1 MGDNSDFNVKFGKLA
16 GRFTNI
22 VLLGFFTTLCSLPI
36 ITIGASFTA
45 LNAAT
50 KAYLFEN
57 EDKPLRI
64 FFESFKKHF
73 GLSTK
78 IWLLHILA
86 YAVLIWDYVY
96 YRTSEATIDILASTG
111 IFVTF
116 AFLVFETTMVFVVIA
131 LEKSKKVFETIKIA
145 LDIAMISPLRSG
157 MILFLE
163 AAVVIIALFLFRGLI
178 LIIPGIVSYLAW
190 QIIPDMLKNYKFR
203 NSNRNSNE
211 LS

>member
-1 MGDNSDFNVKFGKLA
+1 MGDNSDFNAKFGKLA

-22 VLLGFFTTLCSLPI
+22 VLLGFFTTLCCLPI
-36 ITIGASFTA
+36 VTAGASFTA
-45 LNAAT
+45 LNSAT

-57 EDKPLRI
+57 DDKPLRI
-64 FFESFKKHF
+64 FFASFKKHF
-73 GLSTK
+73 GLATK

-86 YAVLIWDYVY
+86 YAILIWDYVY
-96 YRTSEATIDILASTG
+96 YRTSDATIDILASAG

-131 LEKSKKVFETIKIA
+131 EEKSDKVFRTIKIA
-145 LDIAMISPLRSG
+145 LDIAMISPLRSA

-163 AAVVIIALFLFRGLI
+163 AAVVIIALFLLRGLI
-178 LIIPGIVSYLAW
+178 LIIPGIIAYLAW

-203 NSNRNSNE
+203 NSSRAGNE
-211 LS
+211 PL